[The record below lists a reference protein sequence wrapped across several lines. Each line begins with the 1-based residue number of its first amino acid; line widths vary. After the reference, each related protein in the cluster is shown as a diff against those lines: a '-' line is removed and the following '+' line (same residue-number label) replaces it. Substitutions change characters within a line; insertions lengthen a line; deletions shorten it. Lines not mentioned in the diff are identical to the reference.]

1 MKSANNMSFFF
12 CEDEKWKYAAYD
24 KPGNLR
30 RLWEYGEIKS
40 QAEDLPRK
48 ENQAEAFATD

>member
-12 CEDEKWKYAAYD
+12 CEDEKSKYAAYD

-30 RLWEYGEIKS
+30 RLWGYGETKS
-40 QAEDLPRK
+40 QAESED
-48 ENQAEAFATD
+48 